1 MAQELAY
8 NVQAVGWKMA
18 EVSRG
23 SPAERR
29 HGQGEI
35 ILIGFH
41 RDHLA
46 FAELEGKTVMS

>member
-1 MAQELAY
+1 MQ
-8 NVQAVGWKMA
+8 NVGRRTA

-35 ILIGFH
+35 NLIGFH
-41 RDHLA
+41 KDHLTIP
-46 FAELEGKTVMS
+46 ELEGKIVMS